1 MTAALTSGSL
11 AGSTVLVT
19 GAASGI
25 GRAIGHRCLAE
36 GASLG
41 ALDVDASALQAMV
54 DALEAGERDRTL
66 PLVADVADYA
76 AVEAAVGTL
85 GDWVGGEGGRL
96 AGVVNVA
103 GIGGFSGDVGET
115 TLEFWNRTLA
125 VNLSGAFHV
134 SKAALPLLR
143 AAGGGG
149 GGGRV
154 VHISSQYGLV
164 GGAGHPAYTAA
175 KAGLVGLTRGM
186 AFDHAGE
193 GILVNCVCPGP
204 IDTPMLRRSSS
215 NDDERSRQE
224 AARIAA
230 RSPMGVPG
238 RPEDVAGAVAYLLG
252 PDSGY
257 VTGAVLSVDGGWVA
271 G

>member
-1 MTAALTSGSL
+1 MTESSTSGPL
-11 AGSTVLVT
+11 AGTTVLVT

-25 GRAIGHRCLAE
+25 GRSIAHRCLAD

-41 ALDVDASALQAMV
+41 ALDVNGEGLHAMV
-54 DALEAGERDRTL
+54 ADLVADRRERTV

-76 AVEAAVGTL
+76 AVEAAVATL
-85 GDWVGGEGGRL
+85 GDWLAERGGRL
-96 AGVVNVA
+96 GAVVNVA
-103 GIGGFSGDVGET
+103 GIGGFSGDIGET
-115 TLEFWNRTLA
+115 TLEFWNRTIGI
-125 VNLSGAFHV
+125 NLSGVFHV
-134 SKAALPLLR
+134 SRAALPLLR
-143 AAGGGG
+143 AG

-164 GGAGHPAYTAA
+164 AGAGHPAYTAT
-175 KAGLVGLTRGM
+175 KAGVVGLTRAM

-204 IDTPMLRRSSS
+204 IDTAMLRRSTSS
-215 NDDERSRQE
+215 GSERSSQE

-252 PDSGY
+252 PDAGY

>member
-1 MTAALTSGSL
+1 MTEPELAGALTD
-11 AGSTVLVT
+11 STILVT

-25 GRAIGHRCLAE
+25 GRAIAHRCLAD

-41 ALDVDASALQAMV
+41 ALDLDAASLGAMV
-54 DALEAGERDRTL
+54 AALPEGERARTI

-76 AVEAAVGTL
+76 AVEGAVATL
-85 GDWVGGEGGRL
+85 GIWLTGRGERL
-96 AGVVNVA
+96 GGVVNVA
-103 GIGGFSGDVGET
+103 GIGGFSGDVAET
-115 TLEFWNRTLA
+115 TLEFWNRTIA
-125 VNLSGAFHV
+125 VNLSGVFHV
-134 SKAALPLLR
+134 SKAAVPLLR
-143 AAGGGG
+143 TG

-175 KAGLVGLTRGM
+175 KAGVVGLTRGM
-186 AFDHAGE
+186 AFDHAEE

-215 NDDERSRQE
+215 NEDDRSRQE

-252 PDSGY
+252 PDSRY